1 MLLSKSELE
10 ETLEDVRVECTRC
23 AHFFYIHFVL
33 LIAVDFELTVWTRF
47 TGLEQSNL

>member
-23 AHFFYIHFVL
+23 VQLFYIFCV
-33 LIAVDFELTVWTRF
+33 IDFGGFQLTLWTRF